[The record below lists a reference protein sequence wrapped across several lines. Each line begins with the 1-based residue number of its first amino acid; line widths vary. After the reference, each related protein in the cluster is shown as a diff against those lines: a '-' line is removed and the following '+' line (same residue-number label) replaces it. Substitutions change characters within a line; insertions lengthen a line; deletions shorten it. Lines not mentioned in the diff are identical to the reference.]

1 MVSQADQEIMNAN
14 LARMARENIS
24 QADQEIMD
32 ANLARMAN
40 ENTSLGRMSRV
51 MVYSMK
57 INEMT
62 ELTNVL
68 QASHGTDHFLD
79 AERKLRKLRNE
90 ARPYEE
96 EIDERAIEG
105 LLDCRGLDSTT
116 GTKNEKLQ
124 RLLYQVDYFYDDH

>member
-1 MVSQADQEIMNAN
+1 
-14 LARMARENIS
+14 MARENIS

-32 ANLARMAN
+32 ANLARMAR
-40 ENTSLGRMSRV
+40 ENTSLGRQCRV

-68 QASHGTDHFLD
+68 LVSHGLDHFLD
-79 AERKLRKLRNE
+79 VERKLRKLRNE

-96 EIDERAIEG
+96 EMD
-105 LLDCRGLDSTT
+105 DYRGLDSTT

>member
-1 MVSQADQEIMNAN
+1 MDAN

-32 ANLARMAN
+32 ANLVRMAR
-40 ENTSLGRMSRV
+40 ENTSLGRTCRM
-51 MVYSMK
+51 MIYSKK
-57 INEMT
+57 IDEMT

-68 QASHGTDHFLD
+68 QASHGTGHFLD
-79 AERKLRKLRNE
+79 AEKKLRKLRNE

-96 EIDERAIEG
+96 EMDETAIEG
-105 LLDCRGLDSTT
+105 LLDYRGLDSTT

-124 RLLYQVDYFYDDH
+124 RLLYQVDYFYNDH

>member
-1 MVSQADQEIMNAN
+1 MVSQADEEIMN
-14 LARMARENIS
+14 
-24 QADQEIMD
+24 

-40 ENTSLGRMSRV
+40 ENTSLGRKLRV
-51 MVYSMK
+51 MAYSKK
-57 INEMT
+57 IDEMT

-68 QASHGTDHFLD
+68 LASHGLDHFLD
-79 AERKLRKLRNE
+79 TERKLRKLRNE

-96 EIDERAIEG
+96 EMDETAIEG

-124 RLLYQVDYFYDDH
+124 RLLYQADYFYNDH

>member
-1 MVSQADQEIMNAN
+1 
-14 LARMARENIS
+14 
-24 QADQEIMD
+24 MD
-32 ANLARMAN
+32 ANLVRMAT
-40 ENTSLGRMSRV
+40 ENTSLGRTCRM
-51 MVYSMK
+51 MIYSQK

-96 EIDERAIEG
+96 AIDVTVIEG

-124 RLLYQVDYFYDDH
+124 RLLYQADYFYDDH